1 MKKDTLNKGARI
13 YVDSALSAATHPVRR
28 EILKLLKKDSQS
40 TLDIGKETNENR
52 YNIYHHL
59 KVLEKSGLI
68 KLDKKKSKKSEGKLQ
83 YYKMNYVKKPVM
95 AAFSFDEVDIKEKS
109 GSCKKLYKTI
119 EEIEDYDLPD
129 TKRVSKIEVYLTY
142 NWGDKL
148 KR

>member
-68 KLDKKKSKKSEGKLQ
+68 KLDKKKTKGSEGKLQ

-129 TKRVSKIEVYLTY
+129 TKRISKIEYTKSY
-142 NWGDKL
+142 F
-148 KR
+148 KRW

>member
-129 TKRVSKIEVYLTY
+129 TKRISKIEVYLTY
-142 NWGDKL
+142 DWRDKL
-148 KR
+148 K